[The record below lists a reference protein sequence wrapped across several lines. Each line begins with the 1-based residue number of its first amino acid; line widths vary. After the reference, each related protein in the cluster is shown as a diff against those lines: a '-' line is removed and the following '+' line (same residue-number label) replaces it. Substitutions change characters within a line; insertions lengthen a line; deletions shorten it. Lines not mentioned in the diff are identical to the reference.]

1 MRAYMRGEID
11 AATTISL
18 LAEGLSA
25 TLTTTIPALNRSRL
39 RPGVKRKKSPGK
51 R

>member
-1 MRAYMRGEID
+1 MYMRGEID

-25 TLTTTIPALNRSRL
+25 TLTTTIPALNRG
-39 RPGVKRKKSPGK
+39 RPRPDTKRKKSLGK